1 MKAAR
6 FHVRNNKNLRIGQ
19 NRFTLKL
26 HDNDDSGFLSLK
38 PCALQSVLA
47 TLHSSGVLYLA
58 DVSKSVRNTIVRMS
72 RVSQHAL
79 DITAKVC
86 VFFVCHRYFKMCT
99 ADMTGFFVCFFNP
112 RVSHKMFKKLQVFVS
127 DRSLIQYATDTA
139 VKQCFGSRMC
149 LALRAADIIKQ
160 YLLSH
165 IYFTKY
171 STDIIIRERFD
182 FHNACD
188 RYYNKRPFCVSKFFF
203 TTCAT
208 DVIKECFVSY
218 NTYVLQPLHEMCCVF
233 HRCLTTCATHVITE
247 QRFVSHDA
255 CCKHYNKRSFCVSQ
269 VSYNV
274 CDRCNQRVFCF
285 S

>member
-1 MKAAR
+1 M
-6 FHVRNNKNLRIGQ
+6 LW
-19 NRFTLKL
+19 TLQPK
-26 HDNDDSGFLSLK
+26 
-38 PCALQSVLA
+38 
-47 TLHSSGVLYLA
+47 
-58 DVSKSVRNTIVRMS
+58 
-72 RVSQHAL
+72 
-79 DITAKVC
+79 C
-86 VFFVCHRYFKMCT
+86 VFFFVCHRYFKMCT

-139 VKQCFGSRMC
+139 VKQCLGSRMC

-203 TTCAT
+203 
-208 DVIKECFVSY
+208 
-218 NTYVLQPLHEMCCVF
+218 H
-233 HRCLTTCATHVITE
+233 
-247 QRFVSHDA
+247 
-255 CCKHYNKRSFCVSQ
+255 
-269 VSYNV
+269 NV
-274 CDRCNQRVFCF
+274 CYGCNQRMLCVLQYVRVTATA
-285 S
+285 